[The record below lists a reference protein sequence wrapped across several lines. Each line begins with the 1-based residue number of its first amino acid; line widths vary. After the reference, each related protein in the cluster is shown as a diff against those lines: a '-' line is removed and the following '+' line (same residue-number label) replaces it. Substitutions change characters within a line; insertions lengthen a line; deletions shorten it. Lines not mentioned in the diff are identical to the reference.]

1 MQQLRLDASSGYY
14 LAEPL
19 DTWLTAGQHD
29 FAIPEAGGSSAR
41 VFLLN
46 HATGTTGYGYH
57 PAFKVMRH
65 DKIAYAKPL
74 FLEEYNILANL
85 RGFEG
90 MTPML
95 HAGFLKPEPNTQW
108 PAEIAPLT
116 KQMERQGEAAN
127 LRGDLALFEIEEI
140 EDVLTQFEERI
151 ADGWLPFLILERRWE
166 DNLYL
171 LCDAGYTRGN
181 FVRNLSMKQVL
192 DIGIQICSIMEEA
205 HSRGATFLD
214 HKLLHYY
221 WNDIREK
228 VMIID
233 WNIGHWQPNNFSTE
247 VQQADMIQ
255 LSSRALHH
263 IFTGRQAP
271 GSVAVGPNRP
281 EDIANSPTH
290 FKASYSYDVQNRL
303 NDQEIRFLEN
313 ALDGQFKTPTEM
325 KSALQVLYS
334 KRL

>member
-1 MQQLRLDASSGYY
+1 MQQIILDSNSGFY

-41 VFLLN
+41 VFLYK
-46 HATGTTGYGYH
+46 HASGKTPYSRN

-65 DKIAYAKPL
+65 DKISYAKPL
-74 FLEEYNILANL
+74 FVEEYNILANL
-85 RGFEG
+85 RGVEN

-95 HAGFLKPEPNTQW
+95 QAGFLKPEANTLW
-108 PAEIAPLT
+108 PTEIAPLT
-116 KQMERQGEAAN
+116 KQMQEIGQGVNIKGE
-127 LRGDLALFEIEEI
+127 LALFEVDEI

-151 ADGWLPFLILERRWE
+151 QDGWLPFLILERRWE

-192 DIGIQICSIMEEA
+192 DISIQICTILEEA
-205 HSRGATFLD
+205 HSRGASFLD

-221 WNDIREK
+221 WNDIRQK
-228 VMIID
+228 VVIID

-247 VQQADMIQ
+247 VQQSDMIQ

-281 EDIANSPTH
+281 EDIANSPQH
-290 FKASYSYDVQNRL
+290 FKASYSFDVQNRL
-303 NDQEIRFLEN
+303 NDQEIKFLEN
-313 ALDGQFKTPTEM
+313 ALDGNFKTPTEM
-325 KSALQVLYS
+325 KAALQVLQS

>member
-1 MQQLRLDASSGYY
+1 MQQIKLDSQSGFY

-19 DTWLTAGQHD
+19 DTWFTAGQHD

-41 VFLLN
+41 VFLYK
-46 HATGTTGYGYH
+46 HASGKNPFGWD

-65 DKIAYAKPL
+65 DKISYAKPL
-74 FLEEYNILANL
+74 FIEEYNILANL
-85 RGFEG
+85 RGLDNL
-90 MTPML
+90 TPML
-95 HAGFLKPEPNTQW
+95 QAGFLKPAAGTIW
-108 PAEIAPLT
+108 PSEIAPLT
-116 KQMERQGEAAN
+116 KQMQAQGSAAN
-127 LRGDLALFEIEEI
+127 IKGEMAVFEVDEI

-192 DIGIQICSIMEEA
+192 DISVQICTILENA
-205 HSRGATFLD
+205 HARGASFLD

-221 WNDIREK
+221 WNEFRQK
-228 VMIID
+228 VIIID
-233 WNIGHWQPNNFSTE
+233 WNIGHWQPKTFGPE

-255 LSSRALHH
+255 LSSRAIHH

-271 GSVAVGPNRP
+271 GSVAVGANRP
-281 EDIANSPTH
+281 EEIAASPTH

-303 NDQEIRFLEN
+303 NEAEMHFLAK
-313 ALDGQFKTPTEM
+313 ALDGQFKNPSEM
-325 KSALQVLYS
+325 KAALQLLQS

>member
-1 MQQLRLDASSGYY
+1 MQQIKLDAQNGFY

-19 DTWLTAGQHD
+19 DTWLTAGGHD

-41 VFLLN
+41 VFLLKHIN
-46 HATGTTGYGYH
+46 GNTFYKYD

-65 DKIAYAKPL
+65 DKISYAKPL
-74 FLEEYNILANL
+74 FLEEYNILANM
-85 RGFEG
+85 RGVEG
-90 MTPML
+90 LTHML
-95 HAGFLKPEPNTQW
+95 QAGFMKPEANTIW
-108 PAEIAPLT
+108 PSEIAPLS
-116 KQMERQGEAAN
+116 KQMEKQGQASQIKGE
-127 LRGDLALFEIEEI
+127 LAIFEPDEI
-140 EDVLTQFEERI
+140 EDVLAQFEERLQD
-151 ADGWLPFLILERRWE
+151 AWLPFLILERRWE

-192 DIGIQICSIMEEA
+192 DIGIQITSLLEQA
-205 HSRGATFLD
+205 HARGASFLD

-221 WNDIREK
+221 WNEFRQK
-228 VMIID
+228 VFIID
-233 WNIGHWQPNNFSTE
+233 WNIGHWQPDNFSPE

-271 GSVAVGPNRP
+271 GSVAVGPNKP

-303 NDQEIRFLEN
+303 NQEEIKFLEN
-313 ALDGQFKTPTEM
+313 ALDGFFKTPTEM
-325 KSALQVLYS
+325 KAALEALYA

>member
-1 MQQLRLDASSGYY
+1 MEQIRLDASSGFY

-19 DTWLTAGQHD
+19 DTWLTAGHHD

-41 VFLLN
+41 VFLYK
-46 HATGTTGYGYH
+46 HAAGPSPFGYN

-65 DKIAYAKPL
+65 DKISYAKPL
-74 FLEEYNILANL
+74 FLEEYSILANM
-85 RGFEG
+85 RGVDG

-95 HAGFLKPEPNTQW
+95 QAGFLKTDPNTTW
-108 PAEIAPLT
+108 PSEIAPLT
-116 KQMERQGEAAN
+116 RQMLKQGEGSN
-127 LRGDLALFEIEEI
+127 IKGDMAIFEVDEI
-140 EDVLTQFEERI
+140 EDVLLQFEERI
-151 ADGWLPFLILERRWE
+151 QDQWLPFLILERRWE

-192 DIGIQICSIMEEA
+192 DISIQICTILEQA

-228 VMIID
+228 VIMID
-233 WNIGHWQPNNFSTE
+233 WNIGHWQPDNFSVE

-255 LSSRALHH
+255 LSSRAMHH
-263 IFTGRQAP
+263 VFTGRQAP

-281 EDIANSPTH
+281 EEIANSPSH
-290 FKASYSYDVQNRL
+290 YKASYSFDVQNRL
-303 NDQEIRFLEN
+303 NNQEMKFLDN

-325 KSALQVLYS
+325 KNALQILHT

>member
-1 MQQLRLDASSGYY
+1 MQQIKLDSQSGFY

-41 VFLLN
+41 VFLYK
-46 HATGTTGYGYH
+46 HISGKTPFSRD

-65 DKIAYAKPL
+65 DKISYAKPL
-74 FLEEYNILANL
+74 FIEEYNILANL
-85 RGFEG
+85 RGLG
-90 MTPML
+90 NLTPML
-95 HAGFLKPEPNTQW
+95 QAGFLKTDPNTTW
-108 PAEIAPLT
+108 PSEIAPLT
-116 KQMERQGEAAN
+116 KQMEKQGEGVN
-127 LRGDLALFEIEEI
+127 IKGDMDVYEVDEI
-140 EDVLTQFEERI
+140 EDVLAQIEERI
-151 ADGWLPFLILERRWE
+151 QDGWLPFLILERRWE

-192 DIGIQICSIMEEA
+192 DIAVQICTLLEEA
-205 HSRGATFLD
+205 HGQGATFLD

-221 WNDIREK
+221 WNEFRQK
-228 VMIID
+228 VVIID
-233 WNIGHWQPNNFSTE
+233 WNIGHWQPNNFSPE
-247 VQQADMIQ
+247 VQQADMVQ
-255 LSSRALHH
+255 FSSRALHH

-290 FKASYSYDVQNRL
+290 FKASYSFDVQNRL
-303 NDQEIRFLEN
+303 NDQEIHFLEK
-313 ALDGQFKTPTEM
+313 ALDGYYKNPSEM
-325 KSALQVLYS
+325 KAALQALQR

>member
-1 MQQLRLDASSGYY
+1 MQQIKLDASSGYY

-19 DTWLTAGQHD
+19 DSWLTAGQHD

-41 VFLLN
+41 VFLMK
-46 HATGTTGYGYH
+46 HASGNSAYGYH

-65 DKIAYAKPL
+65 DKISYAKPL
-74 FLEEYNILANL
+74 FLEEFNILSNL

-95 HAGFLKPEPNTQW
+95 QAGFLKAAPGTVW
-108 PAEIAPLT
+108 PKEIAPLT
-116 KQMERQGEAAN
+116 KTMEKQGEGAQIKA
-127 LRGDLALFEIEEI
+127 DLALFEVDEI
-140 EDVLTQFEERI
+140 EDVLAQFEERI

-192 DIGIQICSIMEEA
+192 DIGVQICTIIEEA
-205 HSRGATFLD
+205 HKRGATFLD

-228 VMIID
+228 VKIID
-233 WNIGHWQPNNFSTE
+233 WNIGHWQPDNFSPE

-281 EDIANSPTH
+281 EDIANSPTR

-303 NDQEIRFLEN
+303 NDQEIKFLEN
-313 ALDGQFKTPTEM
+313 ALDGQFKTPSEM
-325 KSALQVLYS
+325 KAALQALQA
-334 KRL
+334 KRF

>member
-1 MQQLRLDASSGYY
+1 MQQLRLDSQDGFY

-41 VFLLN
+41 VFLYK
-46 HATGTTGYGYH
+46 HTSGKTPYSRD

-65 DKIAYAKPL
+65 DKISYAKPL

-85 RGFEG
+85 RGVDNL
-90 MTPML
+90 TPML
-95 HAGFLKPEPNTQW
+95 QAGFLKPESNTNW
-108 PAEIAPLT
+108 PSEIAPLT
-116 KQMERQGEAAN
+116 KQMEKQGQGVNIKGEM
-127 LRGDLALFEIEEI
+127 ALFQVDEI
-140 EDVLTQFEERI
+140 EDVLAQFEERI
-151 ADGWLPFLILERRWE
+151 QDGWLPFLILERRWE

-192 DIGIQICSIMEEA
+192 DISVQICTLLEEA
-205 HSRGATFLD
+205 HSRGASFLD

-221 WNDIREK
+221 WNEFRQK
-228 VMIID
+228 VIIID
-233 WNIGHWQPNNFSTE
+233 WNIGHWQPNNFSPE
-247 VQQADMIQ
+247 VQQSDMIQ

-281 EDIANSPTH
+281 EEIANAPTH
-290 FKASYSYDVQNRL
+290 YKATYSFDVQNRL
-303 NDQEIRFLEN
+303 NEHEIKFLEK
-313 ALDGQFKTPTEM
+313 ALDGIYKTPSEM
-325 KSALQVLYS
+325 KAALQGLQS
-334 KRL
+334 KRN

>member
-1 MQQLRLDASSGYY
+1 MREEILDSQIGLY

-19 DTWLTAGQHD
+19 DTWLTAAQQD

-41 VFLLN
+41 VFLLKN
-46 HATGTTGYGYH
+46 AVGKTGFGAD

-85 RGFEG
+85 HGIDG
-90 MTPML
+90 LTPML
-95 HAGFLKPEPNTQW
+95 QAGYLKPAAGTVW
-108 PAEIAPLT
+108 PPEVAPLS
-116 KQMERQGEAAN
+116 KIMEKQGEASSIH
-127 LRGDLALFEIEEI
+127 GTLAFFEMDEI
-140 EDVLTQFEERI
+140 QDVIDQFEERI
-151 ADGWLPFLILERRWE
+151 QDGWLPFLILERRWE

-192 DIGIQICSIMEEA
+192 DISIQICGMLEQA
-205 HSRGATFLD
+205 HAKGAIYLD

-221 WNDIREK
+221 WNEYRQK
-228 VMIID
+228 VIMLD
-233 WNIGHWQPNNFSTE
+233 WNIGHWLPETFSPE
-247 VQQADMIQ
+247 VQHSDLVQF
-255 LSSRALHH
+255 SSRALHH

-281 EDIANSPTH
+281 EDITNSPSRY
-290 FKASYSYDVQNRL
+290 KASYSFDVQNRL
-303 NDQEIRFLEN
+303 NADEMSFLES
-313 ALDGQFKTPTEM
+313 ALDGRFQSPAEM
-325 KSALQVLYS
+325 KEKLQYLYT
-334 KRL
+334 KRQ